1 MGKPKTL
8 DLFFKKKDESHSKV
22 NTDTPLATEIEALVT
37 NERPSKCP
45 RIQPGEMDATTFQ
58 RDPGLCPQIWEF
70 PVDLQDEMR
79 SAYINTGPCQ
89 PILPEYPFSGEGNN
103 RRRFQASWFN
113 TYSTWLEYS
122 KSKDAIFCLQCY
134 VFAKKST
141 GRPGLDAFIVKGFN
155 NWKKSRHI
163 DKLVEKQTLQETE
176 NNRLRL
182 KTSVDSVQWLAFQA
196 CAFRGHD
203 ERSDSKN
210 QGNFIELIKLLAT
223 YNDDVSGLVL
233 ENAPKNAKY
242 TSPKIQ
248 KEILH
253 IIANKVRDVIRKEIG
268 DAKFCILIAEARDE
282 SKREQMAIILRFVDK
297 DGFIRERFFHVVHVN
312 DTIALTLKKNICAV
326 LSRYN
331 LQIEIIRGQGYDGGS
346 NMRGEWNG
354 LQALFLRDCPYA
366 YYMHYKLQ
374 LALVAASREAKHI
387 HQFFIQLASIIN
399 IVGGSSK
406 HHDELQSAQATE
418 IESLIVS
425 NKIETGKGANQIVI
439 NNISKEGANYSQR
452 GDAEAAYMVLT
463 SFEFVFIL
471 HLMNDIMGLTNMLC
485 QTLQQ
490 KSIDILNAAS
500 QVSTTQ
506 LLIQQRR
513 EDGWE
518 PLLATVK
525 SFCEENDIDIP
536 DMNAHYSR
544 ARGRSHHQ
552 DEGSLT
558 TVEHH
563 FRVDIFTAAIDFQL
577 QELKNRFGEQAVE
590 LLTLS
595 VALSP
600 KDAYKSFKIDD
611 ICKLAKKFYPKDF
624 NKQERF
630 CLKFQ
635 LEHYKLDV
643 PKHSDFQNMSTLSEL
658 CRGLAHSEKSKIY
671 PLINKLIRLVL
682 TLLVST
688 STTERAFSAM
698 KLIKTR
704 LRSRMEDEFLAGHMV
719 VYIEK
724 EIAKNFT
731 SEMIMD
737 EFYSISNRRRA

>member
-8 DLFFKKKDESHSKV
+8 DSFFKKKDESHSTV
-22 NTDTPLATEIEALVT
+22 NTDTPLAIEIEALVT
-37 NERPSKCP
+37 DERPSKCP
-45 RIQPGEMDATTFQ
+45 RIQPEEMDATIFQ
-58 RDPGLCPQIWEF
+58 CDPGLRRQIWEF
-70 PVDLQDEMR
+70 PINLQDKMR
-79 SAYINTGPCQ
+79 RAYINAGPCQ
-89 PILPEYPFSGEGNN
+89 PILLEYPVSGKGNN

-141 GRPGLDAFIVKGFN
+141 GRPGSDAFIVKGFN
-155 NWKKSRHI
+155 NWKKASDTMNSSLMGHVGKDPNSPHKNAVKCCEDLMNQSRHI
-163 DKLVEKQTLQETE
+163 DKLIEKQTSQETE

-196 CAFRGHD
+196 CAFRGYD
-203 ERSDSKN
+203 ESSDSKN
-210 QGNFIELIKLLAT
+210 QGNFIELIKL
-223 YNDDVSGLVL
+223 
-233 ENAPKNAKY
+233 
-242 TSPKIQ
+242 
-248 KEILH
+248 
-253 IIANKVRDVIRKEIG
+253 
-268 DAKFCILIAEARDE
+268 
-282 SKREQMAIILRFVDK
+282 
-297 DGFIRERFFHVVHVN
+297 
-312 DTIALTLKKNICAV
+312 
-326 LSRYN
+326 
-331 LQIEIIRGQGYDGGS
+331 QIENIRGQGYDGGS

-366 YYMHYKLQ
+366 YYVHCMAHKLQ

-406 HHDELQSAQATE
+406 RHDELQSAQAAE

-425 NKIETGKGANQIVI
+425 NKIETGKGANQIGTLQRPGDTRWSSHYQSIYSLIRMFGATCSVI

-490 KSIDILNAAS
+490 KSIDILNAMS

-544 ARGRSHHQ
+544 ARGRSRRQ

-611 ICKLAKKFYPKDF
+611 ICKLAEKFYPKDF

-658 CRGLAHSEKSKIY
+658 CRGLADSGKSKIY
-671 PLINKLIRLVL
+671 PLIDRLIRLVL
-682 TLLVST
+682 TLPVST
-688 STTERAFSAM
+688 ATTERAFSAM

-704 LRSRMEDEFLAGHMV
+704 LRSKMEDEFLADHMV

-737 EFYSISNRRRA
+737 KFYSISNRRRA

>member
-1 MGKPKTL
+1 M
-8 DLFFKKKDESHSKV
+8 
-22 NTDTPLATEIEALVT
+22 N
-37 NERPSKCP
+37 
-45 RIQPGEMDATTFQ
+45 Q
-58 RDPGLCPQIWEF
+58 
-70 PVDLQDEMR
+70 
-79 SAYINTGPCQ
+79 
-89 PILPEYPFSGEGNN
+89 
-103 RRRFQASWFN
+103 
-113 TYSTWLEYS
+113 
-122 KSKDAIFCLQCY
+122 
-134 VFAKKST
+134 
-141 GRPGLDAFIVKGFN
+141 
-155 NWKKSRHI
+155 SRHI
-163 DKLVEKQTLQETE
+163 DKLVEKQTSQETE

-196 CAFRGHD
+196 RAFRGHD

-268 DAKFCILIAEARDE
+268 DAKFCILIDEAWDE

-297 DGFIRERFFHVVHVN
+297 DGFIRERFFHVVHFN
-312 DTIALTLKKNICAV
+312 DTTALTLKKNICAV

-331 LQIEIIRGQGYDGGS
+331 LQIENIR
-346 NMRGEWNG
+346 
-354 LQALFLRDCPYA
+354 
-366 YYMHYKLQ
+366 
-374 LALVAASREAKHI
+374 ALVAASREAKHI

-406 HHDELQSAQATE
+406 RHDELQSAQAAE
-418 IESLIVS
+418 IESLIIS
-425 NKIETGKGANQIVI
+425 NKIETGKGANQIGNLQRPRDTRWSSHYQSIYSLISMFGATCSVI

-463 SFEFVFIL
+463 SFEFVFIF

-490 KSIDILNAAS
+490 KSIDILNAVS

-525 SFCEENDIDIP
+525 SFCEENDIDSS

-544 ARGRSHHQ
+544 ARGRSRRQ
-552 DEGSLT
+552 DEESLT

-611 ICKLAKKFYPKDF
+611 ICKLAEKFYPKD
-624 NKQERF
+624 
-630 CLKFQ
+630 
-635 LEHYKLDV
+635 
-643 PKHSDFQNMSTLSEL
+643 
-658 CRGLAHSEKSKIY
+658 
-671 PLINKLIRLVL
+671 
-682 TLLVST
+682 ST
-688 STTERAFSAM
+688 SKKDS
-698 KLIKTR
+698 
-704 LRSRMEDEFLAGHMV
+704 V
-719 VYIEK
+719 
-724 EIAKNFT
+724 
-731 SEMIMD
+731 
-737 EFYSISNRRRA
+737 

>member
-1 MGKPKTL
+1 
-8 DLFFKKKDESHSKV
+8 
-22 NTDTPLATEIEALVT
+22 
-37 NERPSKCP
+37 
-45 RIQPGEMDATTFQ
+45 
-58 RDPGLCPQIWEF
+58 
-70 PVDLQDEMR
+70 
-79 SAYINTGPCQ
+79 
-89 PILPEYPFSGEGNN
+89 
-103 RRRFQASWFN
+103 
-113 TYSTWLEYS
+113 
-122 KSKDAIFCLQCY
+122 
-134 VFAKKST
+134 
-141 GRPGLDAFIVKGFN
+141 
-155 NWKKSRHI
+155 
-163 DKLVEKQTLQETE
+163 
-176 NNRLRL
+176 LRL

-203 ERSDSKN
+203 ERFDSKN

-253 IIANKVRDVIRKEIG
+253 IIANKVGDVIRKEIG
-268 DAKFCILIAEARDE
+268 DAKFCILIDEARDE

-297 DGFIRERFFHVVHVN
+297 DRFIRERFFHVVHVN
-312 DTIALTLKKNICAV
+312 DTTALTLKKNICAV

-331 LQIEIIRGQGYDGGS
+331 LQIENIRGQGYDGGS

-366 YYMHYKLQ
+366 YYVHCMAHKLQ

-406 HHDELQSAQATE
+406 RHDELQSAQAAE
-418 IESLIVS
+418 IESLIIS
-425 NKIETGKGANQIVI
+425 NKIETGKGANQIGTLQRPGDTRWSSHYRSIYSLISMFGVTCSVI

-452 GDAEAAYMVLT
+452 GDAEAAYMVLA

-471 HLMNDIMGLTNMLC
+471 HLMNDITGLTNMLC

-490 KSIDILNAAS
+490 KSIDIFNAVS

-536 DMNAHYSR
+536 YMNAHYSK

-552 DEGSLT
+552 DEESLT
-558 TVEHH
+558 TAEYH

-611 ICKLAKKFYPKDF
+611 ICKLAEKFYPKDF

-630 CLKFQ
+630 CLKFH

-658 CRGLAHSEKSKIY
+658 CRGLADSGKSKIY
-671 PLINKLIRLVL
+671 PLIDRLIRLVL
-682 TLLVST
+682 TLPVST
-688 STTERAFSAM
+688 ATTERAFSAM
-698 KLIKTR
+698 KLIKTK
-704 LRSRMEDEFLAGHMV
+704 LRSRMEDEFLADHLV

>member
-1 MGKPKTL
+1 
-8 DLFFKKKDESHSKV
+8 
-22 NTDTPLATEIEALVT
+22 
-37 NERPSKCP
+37 
-45 RIQPGEMDATTFQ
+45 
-58 RDPGLCPQIWEF
+58 
-70 PVDLQDEMR
+70 
-79 SAYINTGPCQ
+79 
-89 PILPEYPFSGEGNN
+89 
-103 RRRFQASWFN
+103 
-113 TYSTWLEYS
+113 
-122 KSKDAIFCLQCY
+122 
-134 VFAKKST
+134 
-141 GRPGLDAFIVKGFN
+141 
-155 NWKKSRHI
+155 
-163 DKLVEKQTLQETE
+163 
-176 NNRLRL
+176 
-182 KTSVDSVQWLAFQA
+182 
-196 CAFRGHD
+196 
-203 ERSDSKN
+203 
-210 QGNFIELIKLLAT
+210 
-223 YNDDVSGLVL
+223 
-233 ENAPKNAKY
+233 
-242 TSPKIQ
+242 
-248 KEILH
+248 
-253 IIANKVRDVIRKEIG
+253 
-268 DAKFCILIAEARDE
+268 
-282 SKREQMAIILRFVDK
+282 
-297 DGFIRERFFHVVHVN
+297 
-312 DTIALTLKKNICAV
+312 
-326 LSRYN
+326 
-331 LQIEIIRGQGYDGGS
+331 
-346 NMRGEWNG
+346 
-354 LQALFLRDCPYA
+354 
-366 YYMHYKLQ
+366 
-374 LALVAASREAKHI
+374 
-387 HQFFIQLASIIN
+387 
-399 IVGGSSK
+399 
-406 HHDELQSAQATE
+406 
-418 IESLIVS
+418 
-425 NKIETGKGANQIVI
+425 
-439 NNISKEGANYSQR
+439 
-452 GDAEAAYMVLT
+452 
-463 SFEFVFIL
+463 
-471 HLMNDIMGLTNMLC
+471 MLC

-544 ARGRSHHQ
+544 ARGRSRRQ

-611 ICKLAKKFYPKDF
+611 ICKLAEKFYPKDF

-658 CRGLAHSEKSKIY
+658 CRGLADSGKSKIY
-671 PLINKLIRLVL
+671 PLIDRLIRLVL
-682 TLLVST
+682 TLPVST
-688 STTERAFSAM
+688 ATTERAFSAM

-704 LRSRMEDEFLAGHMV
+704 LRSRMEDEFLADHMV

-737 EFYSISNRRRA
+737 EFYSINNRRRA